1 MRFLSRRIHLV
12 GKIII
17 SDVWVIHNR
26 RNSKFK
32 KENYQVFTLSAM
44 LKIYLHTWDQY
55 LKKRCPK
62 LDCQQNN
69 RAGGAMPPPSLPPLF
84 CVAKRKKWKQK
95 KKEKGFKAEIINR
108 LSSRLKCYCFGHSRA
123 SRIQM
128 VADNTFQ
135 CSMTPPLCHSNS
147 MILINLKGHFITF
160 INSIQATHIGFLIH
174 TLGTLFKHVTD
185 KYKTFA
191 IILILG
197 S

>member
-1 MRFLSRRIHLV
+1 MLYIVLVQVSIIGEILNSR
-12 GKIII
+12 KKT
-17 SDVWVIHNR
+17 
-26 RNSKFK
+26 SKFLHYEQCSK
-32 KENYQVFTLSAM
+32 Y
-44 LKIYLHTWDQY
+44 IYIPGTTT
-55 LKKRCPK
+55 LKKDV
-62 LDCQQNN
+62 LNQIVN
-69 RAGGAMPPPSLPPLF
+69 RITGPGEPCLPPLPPLF

-108 LSSRLKCYCFGHSRA
+108 LSPRLKCYCFGHSRA

-147 MILINLKGHFITF
+147 LILINLKGHFITF

>member
-1 MRFLSRRIHLV
+1 MEDLRFLSGRIHLV

-17 SDVWVIHNR
+17 SDVIYSTGLGIHNR
-26 RNSKFK
+26 RNSKFP
-32 KENYQVFTLSAM
+32 L
-44 LKIYLHTWDQY
+44 
-55 LKKRCPK
+55 
-62 LDCQQNN
+62 
-69 RAGGAMPPPSLPPLF
+69 PSPTFL
-84 CVAKRKKWKQK
+84 RSK
-95 KKEKGFKAEIINR
+95 KKKMETKEKRKGFKAEIINR
-108 LSSRLKCYCFGHSRA
+108 LSPRLKCYCFGHSRA

-147 MILINLKGHFITF
+147 LILINLKGHFITF